1 MMDTCRHLWKHTDYT
16 TQRVTPNVNYWTL
29 DNNNV
34 SVLAHQCNKC
44 MTLIQDA
51 NPDETVSGLWKLSIL
66 SHQFSISLNS
76 SKINSINFLNYI
88 YPPKLLQNNQVL
100 QNEITRDT
108 WLAQYV
114 EHATLD
120 LRVLDWSPTLGIEIT

>member
-1 MMDTCRHLWKHTDYT
+1 
-16 TQRVTPNVNYWTL
+16 
-29 DNNNV
+29 
-34 SVLAHQCNKC
+34 

-120 LRVLDWSPTLGIEIT
+120 LRVLD